1 MSYQSEGIRH
11 IEINKKKEEKYY
23 DTDDSEDFEKTYSS
37 DDAVTSS
44 SHSDA
49 GSNSNEESDNDYDE
63 SYKNEEKNV
72 TVSIGDS
79 DEEEREKSSAKKIL
93 PAKKSVN
100 FDSLLK
106 AVIDISDRI
115 EDQEKKLK
123 QIENKAEDRSYKQH
137 FSSKGAGAR
146 PKTAVLQYRE
156 ESEYSSFD
164 AVDSDDET
172 LPSMI
177 SRGSSAGKRRR
188 RPQSS
193 AIHRKST
200 EPAPFRMNMS
210 FSNEKVKSIDAENQ
224 RLLKQLLHT
233 KMSKPATTAPVTKR
247 KPQARAQSASSI
259 NRSRRQQEIDRE
271 NLRILHKLQNV
282 KPTSSLVRTSLLT
295 DHTRLEQ
302 YSNRIGKGK
311 PRPSSAASSTRSVRS
326 NLRLSSGRSTSSTKY
341 FDDTTRVASASSSS
355 SRRSNRDRL
364 TKANIERQRN
374 WDDRW

>member
-11 IEINKKKEEKYY
+11 IEINKRMDDKNY
-23 DTDDSEDFEKTYSS
+23 DTDDIEDDFEKTYSS
-37 DDAVTSS
+37 DDAITRSS
-44 SHSDA
+44 QSDSDSNT
-49 GSNSNEESDNDYDE
+49 GSNGSDNEDVE
-63 SYKNEEKNV
+63 FYKREDKNNVKTDSEEEEKKES
-72 TVSIGDS
+72 SI
-79 DEEEREKSSAKKIL
+79 KKTL

-123 QIENKAEDRSYKQH
+123 QFEKKDENQGYRKH
-137 FSSKGAGAR
+137 FPPKGAR
-146 PKTAVLQYRE
+146 PKTAVLQYRD

-164 AVDSDDET
+164 AVDSDNES

-177 SRGSSAGKRRR
+177 SRGSSASRRRR

-200 EPAPFRMNMS
+200 ESPPFRTNMS

-224 RLLKQLLHT
+224 RLLKQLLQT
-233 KMSKPATTAPVTKR
+233 KMSKPAATATTFTKR
-247 KPQARAQSASSI
+247 KPQTRAQSASSI
-259 NRSRRQQEIDRE
+259 NRARRQQEIDRE
-271 NLRILHKLQNV
+271 NLRLLNKLQNV
-282 KPTSSLVRTSLLT
+282 KPTGSLVRRSLLT
-295 DHTRLEQ
+295 DHTRHEQ
-302 YSNRIGKGK
+302 YSNRLGKGK
-311 PRPSSAASSTRSVRS
+311 PRPSSAASSTSSVQS
-326 NLRLSSGRSTSSTKY
+326 TLRPSSGRSTRSNY
-341 FDDTTRVASASSSS
+341 FDATTRASSASSSL

-364 TKANIERQRN
+364 TQANIERQKN